1 MKKHTIEAGGRRRTY
16 HHVAPSSPRPGT
28 PLIVALHGTGQ
39 QGPTMRRF
47 SGRSLDRLA
56 EKVGADLVYLDGYRR
71 SWNDSPTRRSN
82 GAGKAD
88 VDDAAFIAA
97 VVEGFGR
104 PALVVGFSNGGWMAQ
119 RFAREHSRLVSG
131 LVVIA
136 AGMQVDEGPLERRHA
151 TAPLRTL
158 VLHGDADPIVPVGGG
173 EARLL
178 GTSHGI
184 VRSARETAEA
194 LAGGGAPR
202 ETVRDG
208 VTQHDWNDVRLVI
221 QRDAGHVIPNRTH
234 APMRF
239 PIGRS
244 QRTMDTGEEILSHF
258 PLVAPAALGSAP
270 RWA

>member
-1 MKKHTIEAGGRRRTY
+1 MRTHKIEAGGRRRTY
-16 HHVAPSSPRPGT
+16 HHVAPSSPRADA

-47 SGRSLDRLA
+47 SGRTLDLLA
-56 EKVGADLVYLDGYRR
+56 ENLGADLVYLDGHRR

-82 GAGKAD
+82 GAGRAG
-88 VDDAAFIAA
+88 VDDVSYIAA
-97 VVEGFGR
+97 VVERFDR

-119 RFAREHSRLVSG
+119 RFAREHGALVSG

-136 AGMQVDEGPLERRHA
+136 AGMQVDETVVPGAREPGA
-151 TAPLRTL
+151 LRTL
-158 VLHGDADPIVPVGGG
+158 ILHGDADPIVPVDGG

-194 LAGGGAPR
+194 LAGGGEPV
-202 ETVRDG
+202 ETVSDSVARY
-208 VTQHDWNDVRLVI
+208 DWGDVRLVI
-221 QRDAGHVIPNRTH
+221 QSGAGHVIPNRTH

-244 QRTMDTGEEILSHF
+244 QRTVDTGEEILSHF
-258 PLVAPAALGSAP
+258 RVGAQISGHTTL
-270 RWA
+270 R